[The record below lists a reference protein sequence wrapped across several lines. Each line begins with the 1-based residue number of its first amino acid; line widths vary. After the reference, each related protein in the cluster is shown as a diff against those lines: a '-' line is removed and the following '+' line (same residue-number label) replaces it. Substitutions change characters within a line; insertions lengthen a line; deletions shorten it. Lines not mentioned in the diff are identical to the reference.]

1 MRELVGLL
9 LCTYQYRHQCSA
21 MAVDTDKQRKGKKR
35 ERFCGRLCWR
45 RCWSWPMAAWHGTC
59 VGLRP
64 AITPWSWKKH
74 EEEEEEGLWIRRTRK
89 NLASDMYG
97 QTNKH
102 DMDDLEHGTAPRTLP
117 CYALL
122 HPLKKKTTYKQIHV
136 VSPNTMRLF
145 RFTV

>member
-1 MRELVGLL
+1 MVCFSARISIATSVVLWQWTLTNKEREKKGSGFVGDSVGADAGAGLW
-9 LCTYQYRHQCSA
+9 Q
-21 MAVDTDKQRKGKKR
+21 
-35 ERFCGRLCWR
+35 
-45 RCWSWPMAAWHGTC
+45 PGTVPVSGC
-59 VGLRP
+59 DPQV

-122 HPLKKKTTYKQIHV
+122 HPFKKKKTTYKQIHV
-136 VSPNTMRLF
+136 VSPNTMRLS
-145 RFTV
+145 RFIV